1 MTSFLCLFIVATS
14 VSGFALFSAD
24 EQKVRQSLD
33 QWVKLESSLIAQEG
47 SGASQSELQAR
58 IFTLSNRGNLRDFG
72 VVITDEMGKPLA
84 GNVKTLRRPSLGFSV
99 VEIQDVHGAHIRA
112 RGLTREL
119 GQGRRLTVIAENDP
133 FDKYKSGLAQ
143 THLLAFGAIMLIGLS
158 IALFY
163 QWFISHRIGELR
175 QTVEAITDGDLR
187 HRVPIIEGTGKF
199 QQQAEEF
206 NRMLDHLSDRMAQM
220 RNVSNDISHELR
232 APLARLRS
240 QLASLAR
247 TDDAKLVNE
256 DLVTAIAQTDILLAT
271 FNALLRIAEIEGG
284 NRRAGFIAVSLD
296 GLVSEISHM
305 MEPVA
310 LETGHRLI
318 LGSCDTAYILGDRL
332 LLTQMLINL
341 VENCLR
347 HTPSKTLIKLAVAVS
362 EDSAILTVQ
371 DDGYGIDVDQR
382 ALVLSRFG
390 RLTRSTPTIGHG
402 LGLPLV
408 DAIVRLHRGVLR
420 LEDAKPGLRVRAALP
435 LTASTRSASE
445 SSKVS

>member
-1 MTSFLCLFIVATS
+1 MW
-14 VSGFALFSAD
+14 G
-24 EQKVRQSLD
+24 
-33 QWVKLESSLIAQEG
+33 
-47 SGASQSELQAR
+47 AR
-58 IFTLSNRGNLRDFG
+58 I
-72 VVITDEMGKPLA
+72 A
-84 GNVKTLRRPSLGFSV
+84 
-99 VEIQDVHGAHIRA
+99 
-112 RGLTREL
+112 
-119 GQGRRLTVIAENDP
+119 
-133 FDKYKSGLAQ
+133 
-143 THLLAFGAIMLIGLS
+143 
-158 IALFY
+158 
-163 QWFISHRIGELR
+163 
-175 QTVEAITDGDLR
+175 
-187 HRVPIIEGTGKF
+187 
-199 QQQAEEF
+199 
-206 NRMLDHLSDRMAQM
+206 
-220 RNVSNDISHELR
+220 NVSNDISHELR